1 VGLRAGVAAV
11 STNKAFTGWTVYRG
25 QMVLDDLGSSLRGSL
40 DKLQGKTRLSEED
53 VEEIVKEI
61 QRSLLSADVDVDLVM
76 ELSDSIRDRALGE
89 EPPAGTTAKD
99 HVLKIVYE
107 EMVDL
112 VGEST
117 ELPLEEQT
125 IVLAGLQGSGKT
137 TTAAKMAWWFS
148 KKGLRP
154 AVIQTDTFRPGAY
167 DQAREMCERAE
178 VDFYGDPDAED
189 PVAIAEAGLEATD
202 DADVRIVD
210 TSGRSGLNDELVE
223 ELKQI
228 EAAVDTDRNLLVLDA
243 AIGQGATDQARAF
256 GDAVGIDGVVITKL
270 DGTAKGGG
278 ALAAVDQT
286 DSSIAFLG
294 TGEEVKDIE
303 RFEPS
308 GFISRLLGM
317 GDLKQLSE
325 RVERAMEETRAEDD
339 DWDPEDLM
347 KGEFTLKDMRK
358 QMNAMNRMGPLD
370 QVMDMI
376 PGLGGGIKDQLP
388 DDAMDVT
395 QDRLRN
401 FEVIMDSM
409 TEDELENP
417 RSVGQ
422 SQIERIAR
430 GSGTDEDAVR
440 ELLEQHKMMSRMMK
454 QFQGMGD
461 GDMQRM
467 MKQMQGGGGGGGM
480 GGMGPFGD

>member
-1 VGLRAGVAAV
+1 
-11 STNKAFTGWTVYRG
+11 
-25 QMVLDDLGSSLRGSL
+25 MVLDDLGSSLRGTL
-40 DKLQGKTRLSEED
+40 DKLQGKTTLSEED

-61 QRSLLSADVDVDLVM
+61 QRSLLSADVDVSLVM
-76 ELSDSIRDRALGE
+76 ELSDSIRDRALEE
-89 EPPAGTTAKD
+89 EPPAGTTARD

-107 EMVDL
+107 EMIGL

-117 ELPLEEQT
+117 DIPLEEQT

-167 DQAREMCERAE
+167 EQAKEMCERAE
-178 VDFYGDPDAED
+178 VDFYGDPDNDD
-189 PVAIAEAGLEATD
+189 PVEIARKGLEKTAE
-202 DADVRIVD
+202 ADVRIVD
-210 TSGRSGLNDELVE
+210 TAGRHALEDALIDELE
-223 ELKQI
+223 RI
-228 EAAVDTDRNLLVLDA
+228 ESVADPDRNLLVLDA
-243 AIGQGATDQARAF
+243 AIGQGAKDQAERF
-256 GDAVGIDGVVITKL
+256 DEAVGIDGVAITKL

-325 RVERAMEETRAEDD
+325 RVERAMAETQEDE

-347 KGEFTLKDMRK
+347 KGEFTLKDMRN
-358 QMNAMNRMGPLD
+358 QMNAMNKMGPLD
-370 QVMDMI
+370 QVLDMI

-388 DDAMDVT
+388 DDAMDMT
-395 QDRLRN
+395 QDRLRD

-409 TEDELENP
+409 AEHELENP
-417 RSVGQ
+417 RSIGQ

-430 GSGTDEDAVR
+430 GSGKDEETVR

-467 MKQMQGGGGGGGM
+467 MKQMQGGGGGGGGGL

>member
-1 VGLRAGVAAV
+1 
-11 STNKAFTGWTVYRG
+11 
-25 QMVLDDLGSSLRGSL
+25 MVLDDLGSSLRGTL
-40 DKLQGKTRLSEED
+40 DKLQGKTTLSEDD

-76 ELSDSIRDRALGE
+76 GLSDSIRERALDE
-89 EPPAGTTAKD
+89 EPPSGTTAKD

-107 EMVDL
+107 EMVGL

-117 ELPLEEQT
+117 DIPLEEQT

-167 DQAREMCERAE
+167 EQAKEMCERAE
-178 VDFYGDPDAED
+178 VDFYGNPDNDD
-189 PVAIAEAGLEATD
+189 PVDIARTGLEETA
-202 DADVRIVD
+202 DADVHIVD
-210 TSGRSGLNDELVE
+210 TAGRHALEDALIDELE
-223 ELKQI
+223 RI
-228 EAAVDTDRNLLVLDA
+228 ESVADPDRNLLVLDA
-243 AIGQGATDQARAF
+243 AIGQGAKDQAERF
-256 GDAVGIDGVVITKL
+256 HDAVGIDGVAITKL

-325 RVERAMEETRAEDD
+325 RVERAMAETEEEE

-347 KGEFTLKDMRK
+347 KGEFTLKDMRN

-370 QVMDMI
+370 QVLDMI

-388 DDAMDVT
+388 EDAMDMT
-395 QDRLRN
+395 QDRLRD
-401 FEVIMDSM
+401 FEVVMDSM
-409 TEDELENP
+409 TETELENP
-417 RSVGQ
+417 RSIGQ
-422 SQIERIAR
+422 TRIERIAR
-430 GSGTDEDAVR
+430 GSGKAEETVR
-440 ELLEQHKMMSRMMK
+440 ELLEQHKMMSQMMK

-467 MKQMQGGGGGGGM
+467 MKQMQGGGGGGGGGGL

>member
-1 VGLRAGVAAV
+1 
-11 STNKAFTGWTVYRG
+11 
-25 QMVLDDLGSSLRGSL
+25 MVLDDLGSSLRGTL

-76 ELSDSIRDRALGE
+76 DLSESIRQRALEE
-89 EPPAGTTAKD
+89 EPPSGTTARD

-117 ELPLEEQT
+117 DLPLEEQT

-137 TTAAKMAWWFS
+137 TSAAKMAWWFS

-154 AVIQTDTFRPGAY
+154 AVVQTDTFRPGAY
-167 DQAREMCERAE
+167 DQAKEMCERAE
-178 VDFYGDPDAED
+178 VDFYGDPDEED
-189 PVAIAEAGLEATD
+189 PVEIARRGLEETA
-202 DADVRIVD
+202 DADVHVVD
-210 TSGRSGLNDELVE
+210 TAGRHALEEELIDELE
-223 ELKQI
+223 DI
-228 EAAVDTDRNLLVLDA
+228 ESVVDPDRNLLVLDA
-243 AIGQGATDQARAF
+243 AIGQGAKDQAERF
-256 GDAVGIDGVVITKL
+256 HEAVGIDGVVVTKL

-294 TGEEVKDIE
+294 TGEEVQDIE

-325 RVERAMEETRAEDD
+325 RVERAMEETGADADE
-339 DWDPEDLM
+339 WDPEDLM
-347 KGEFTLKDMRK
+347 KGEFTLRDMRK

-395 QDRLRN
+395 QDRLRD

-409 TEDELENP
+409 TEAELENP
-417 RSVGQ
+417 RAIGQ

-430 GSGTDEDAVR
+430 GAGKDEETVR

-467 MKQMQGGGGGGGM
+467 MKQMQGGSGGGGGM
-480 GGMGPFGD
+480 GGLGPFGD